1 MSDHHMKSVM
11 AANEFRIWRAAQSV
25 NWDCTMHD
33 LADETGLSYRTVWD
47 TCRRKGWT
55 GKLISGREGYAGR
68 MPVDVAM
75 RGLVR
80 VD

>member
-1 MSDHHMKSVM
+1 MSDHHMKAVK

-25 NWDCTMHD
+25 NWNCTMHD

-55 GKLISGREGYAGR
+55 GKLISGREGNAGR
-68 MPVDVAM
+68 VSVDVAM
-75 RGLVR
+75 RGLGR

>member
-1 MSDHHMKSVM
+1 MSDHHMKAVM

-25 NWDCTMHD
+25 NWNCTMHD